1 MMKRFSLKK
10 FFLMVG
16 TSIRSFFTFEKNAE
30 GRRRRKELFVLAG
43 IFCALVIGAILVGVS
58 DNLPGIVLCYLAVI
72 TLIVAVTRTWK
83 RTKMFLILLG
93 ASVVGFIV
101 FVVLHNVFYGLTI
114 LTSHITAL
122 SHLLEVFHVAFFI
135 IAVFLCPAAFLVGV
149 IGSIVLAIKGRRR
162 QAMG

>member
-1 MMKRFSLKK
+1 MLKRFSLKK
-10 FFLMVG
+10 FLLMVG
-16 TSIRSFFTFEKNAE
+16 TAIRRFFTFEESTE

-58 DNLPGIVLCYLAVI
+58 DNLPGIVLCYLAAI

-93 ASVVGFIV
+93 TSVGGFIV

-114 LTSHITAL
+114 LTSHISAL

-149 IGSIVLAIKGRRR
+149 IGSIVLAIRGCRR

>member
-1 MMKRFSLKK
+1 MLKRFSLKK
-10 FFLMVG
+10 FLLMVG
-16 TSIRSFFTFEKNAE
+16 TSIRGFFTFEESAE

-122 SHLLEVFHVAFFI
+122 SHLMEVFHVAFFI

-162 QAMG
+162 QATG